1 MRYLVR
7 RWWIA
12 EWVMKRDSQN
22 IRKPG
27 PVQVRKEEGE
37 DMKLF
42 YDSLE
47 RSLKIALLVL
57 VSGIVITT
65 MLQIVARFILMVSI
79 PWTDELARY
88 LMIWASFVGLG
99 VAYRKRELICVA
111 FFAEKLPSHLLK
123 VALLLSDLLCSIF
136 AIVIVVY
143 GVKLCLQNVAQV
155 SPSMRISLGIIYG
168 VIPLGCLLFL
178 LFAFE
183 SVFSYFSAKR
193 R

>member
-1 MRYLVR
+1 
-7 RWWIA
+7 
-12 EWVMKRDSQN
+12 MKR
-22 IRKPG
+22 
-27 PVQVRKEEGE
+27 
-37 DMKLF
+37 F

-47 RSLKIALLVL
+47 KSLKIVLLVL

-111 FFAEKLPSHLLK
+111 FFREKLSQHLLK
-123 VALLLSDLLCSIF
+123 VTLLISDLLCSVF
-136 AIVIVVY
+136 ATVIVIY
-143 GVKLCLQNVAQV
+143 GVILCFQNVAQV
-155 SPSMRISLGIIYG
+155 SPSMRISLGIIYA
-168 VIPLGCLLFL
+168 VVPLGCLLFL
-178 LFAFE
+178 FFAFE
-183 SVFSYFSAKR
+183 SVFSYFSAAR

>member
-1 MRYLVR
+1 
-7 RWWIA
+7 
-12 EWVMKRDSQN
+12 MKR
-22 IRKPG
+22 
-27 PVQVRKEEGE
+27 
-37 DMKLF
+37 F

-47 RSLKIALLVL
+47 KSLKIFLLVL

-65 MLQIVARFILMVSI
+65 MLQIVARFILLVSI

-111 FFAEKLPSHLLK
+111 FFREKLPLHLLR
-123 VALLLSDLLCSIF
+123 VVLLISDLLCSVF
-136 AIVIVVY
+136 AIVIVIY
-143 GVKLCLQNVAQV
+143 GVILCFQNLAQA
-155 SPSMRISLGIIYG
+155 SPSMRISLGIIYSI
-168 VIPLGCLLFL
+168 VPLGCLLFL

-183 SVFSYFSAKR
+183 SVFSCFSAKR

>member
-1 MRYLVR
+1 MTGGSTRAGITKER
-7 RWWIA
+7 
-12 EWVMKRDSQN
+12 
-22 IRKPG
+22 G
-27 PVQVRKEEGE
+27 PVQVRKDEGI
-37 DMKLF
+37 DMKRF

-47 RSLKIALLVL
+47 KSLRIALLVL
-57 VSGIVITT
+57 VSGIVVTT

-111 FFAEKLPSHLLK
+111 FFREKLPSHLLK
-123 VALLLSDLLCSIF
+123 VTLLVSDLLCSIF
-136 AIVIVVY
+136 AIIIVIY
-143 GVKLCLQNVAQV
+143 GVKLCFQNVAQV